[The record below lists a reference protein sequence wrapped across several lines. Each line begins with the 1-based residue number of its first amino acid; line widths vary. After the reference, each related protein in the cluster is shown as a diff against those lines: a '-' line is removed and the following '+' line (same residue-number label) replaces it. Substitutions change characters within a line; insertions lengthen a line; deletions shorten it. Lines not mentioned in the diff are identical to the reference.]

1 MKKLCGECGKREV
14 ERRAVEGRRSP
25 WHQFTS
31 LPVPA
36 DLEIPTCSNCGS
48 EWINRE
54 VAEKL
59 DAALAKAAAARRL
72 QLVQESL
79 AELRPRLQQ
88 QELERLLGLSG
99 GYVSKVKHG
108 KEDPSDYLVVAMLL
122 LASRPE
128 AVEQVKRSWDTGHL
142 PLRLTNNHF
151 SRVAVPV
158 TGDLP
163 VAA

>member
-1 MKKLCGECGKREV
+1 MAAPGPTLGAWRTRRKRPIAKSGG
-14 ERRAVEGRRSP
+14 RIGPRRSWP
-25 WHQFTS
+25 NHARRNS
-31 LPVPA
+31 
-36 DLEIPTCSNCGS
+36 CSSCGS

-59 DAALAKAAAARRL
+59 DAALSKAAAARRL

-108 KEDPSDYLVVAMLL
+108 KEDPSDYLVAAMLL

-128 AVEQVKRSWDTGHL
+128 AVEQLKRSWDTGHL